1 MCNLII
7 HFLIFTGGMSAGVM
21 LMCLMQAGK
30 QADEQMEEMQ
40 RRDRI
45 NECGCDEGTV

>member
-1 MCNLII
+1 MWNLIT
-7 HFLIFTGGMSAGVM
+7 HFLIFTGGMSAGVV

-45 NECGCDEGTV
+45 NERGRNEGTV

>member
-1 MCNLII
+1 MWNLIT
-7 HFLIFTGGMSAGVM
+7 HFLSFAGGMSAGIV

-45 NECGCDEGTV
+45 NERGCDEGTV

>member
-1 MCNLII
+1 MWNMIT
-7 HFLIFTGGMSAGVM
+7 HFLTFTGGMLAGVV

-30 QADEQMEEMQ
+30 QADEQMGEMQ

-45 NECGCDEGTV
+45 NERGRNEGTL